1 MRARTETV
9 DRELRV
15 VLDGRLAP
23 GVTRMGLFEVKVS
36 HFRNALIFG
45 AVLHTGLPRLL
56 NDVYLALM
64 RYVFV

>member
-45 AVLHTGLPRLL
+45 AVLP
-56 NDVYLALM
+56 
-64 RYVFV
+64 